1 MLFSSLDA
9 ILEMVVDLLCDIS
22 NDTLG
27 SASEVQ
33 RSVKARLLL
42 AMTFDFAPFW
52 LKRLTHWLTRAAILF
67 DGERRCGRMY
77 LVRR

>member
-1 MLFSSLDA
+1 MA
-9 ILEMVVDLLCDIS
+9 ILEMVVDLLCDIKPRDIS